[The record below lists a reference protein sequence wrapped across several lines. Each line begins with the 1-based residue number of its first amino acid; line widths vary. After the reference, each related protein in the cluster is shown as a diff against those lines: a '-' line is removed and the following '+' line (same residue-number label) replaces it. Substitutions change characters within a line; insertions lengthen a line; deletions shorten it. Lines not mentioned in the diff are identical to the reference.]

1 MDEYDGHPD
10 MSPESDDEAAD
21 RCLIPDSEPDSDSSD
36 ESDVEIGPL
45 KLIRMQAQLERF
57 DPARMWIQM
66 LARCGK
72 QDTRPRKQGYLPS
85 TILFVQQLGEAEQS
99 CSRCSGRRPFGRSC
113 MT

>member
-1 MDEYDGHPD
+1 MTRLQTVVLYQTVKQTAQTSRMWRLD
-10 MSPESDDEAAD
+10 
-21 RCLIPDSEPDSDSSD
+21 
-36 ESDVEIGPL
+36 PL
-45 KLIRMQAQLERF
+45 KLIRMEAQLERF